1 VKSTHSEKTLVCYK
15 KRFSRQSE
23 IIMDDLSSLQ
33 PAAVWQHFFN
43 LCQIPRASGQE
54 AAVREALS
62 KWASDR
68 GLGVKVDSHGNLIL
82 SKPATPGRE
91 NRPGVVLQGHLDMVC
106 QKRSDSTHDFERDPI
121 RPVLHDGWVS
131 APDTTLGAD
140 NGIGV
145 ALALAVLEADDL
157 EHPALEVL
165 LTVDE
170 ESGMHGAIGLER
182 DAVQG
187 RLLLNLDTEEWGE
200 IYIGCAGSA
209 SVIVDMPQPLT
220 AVPAELQAVRL
231 RLSGLAG
238 GHSGIDIHRKRGNAI
253 KLLAQFLHK
262 LAEKG
267 FDFRLA
273 SMVGGTAHNAIAREA
288 EAVLWMEEPSV
299 LLAEAEGF
307 VAELRSQLDDEE
319 TGVRIDFEPVS
330 TQDAGDALSDRRG
343 RRILALLHD
352 LPYGV
357 RQMSEQMPGV
367 VDTSNN
373 IGELRLKDGR
383 LHANMMVRSLSEHG
397 IHILSDEIVA
407 RFTTLSCEGIRVA
420 GAGPVWHPN
429 PASRLLALAQNVYRQ
444 TFNREATVQVIH
456 AGLECGVFTW
466 LWPDV
471 DMISFGPT
479 IRGAHAPNERVD
491 VASVE
496 RAWQLLAGILA
507 AVPGGESES

>member
-1 VKSTHSEKTLVCYK
+1 MCYK
-15 KRFSRQSE
+15 QELLKQCE
-23 IIMDDLSSLQ
+23 TIMDDLSSLQ
-33 PAAVWQHFFN
+33 PVAVWRHFLN

-62 KWASDR
+62 KWARDR
-68 GLGVKVDSHGNLIL
+68 GLSVKIDSRGNLIL
-82 SKPATPGRE
+82 GKPATPGHE
-91 NRPGVVLQGHLDMVC
+91 NRAGVVLQGHLDMVC
-106 QKRSDSTHDFERDPI
+106 QKRGGSAHDFEYDPI
-121 RPVLHDGWVS
+121 RPVLRDGWVMAS
-131 APDTTLGAD
+131 DTTLGAD

-170 ESGMHGAIGLER
+170 EAGMHGAMGLER

-200 IYIGCAGSA
+200 IYIGCAGS
-209 SVIVDMPQPLT
+209 VNVVVDVPLPLV
-220 AVPAELQAVRL
+220 AAPAELRVIGL
-231 RLSGLAG
+231 RLTGLTG
-238 GHSGIDIHRKRGNAI
+238 GHSGIDIHRRRGNAI

-267 FDFRLA
+267 FDFRFV
-273 SMVGGTAHNAIAREA
+273 SMMGGTAHNAIPREA
-288 EAVLWMEEPSV
+288 EAVLWVEDPSA
-299 LLAEAEGF
+299 LLTEAEGF
-307 VAELRSQLDDEE
+307 VAEMRSQLDDEE
-319 TGVRIDFEPVS
+319 SGIRIDFELVS
-330 TQDAGDALSDRRG
+330 TQDAGNVLSDEAARQV
-343 RRILALLHD
+343 LALLHD

-357 RQMSEQMPGV
+357 HQMSGQMPDV
-367 VDTSNN
+367 VETSNN
-373 IGELRLKDGR
+373 IGELRLEKGH
-383 LHANMMVRSLSEHG
+383 LHINMMVRSLSEQG
-397 IHILSDEIVA
+397 IHGLSDEIVA
-407 RFTTLSCEGIRVA
+407 RFAALGFEGIRVA

-429 PASRLLALAQNVYRQ
+429 PASKLLALARDVYRQ
-444 TFNREATVQVIH
+444 IFNCEATVQVIH
-456 AGLECGVFTW
+456 AGLECGVFNW
-466 LWPDV
+466 LWPDM

-507 AVPGGESES
+507 AVPERGSES